1 MINRDLFVAP
11 MRNCSHV
18 DHNDYDFYLYTSRR
32 ANGVAPEW
40 SYKNQNSRENKFS
53 SIASYASSSSDRL
66 KMTEKW
72 CEIQGKLDR

>member
-40 SYKNQNSRENKFS
+40 SYKNQSR
-53 SIASYASSSSDRL
+53 
-66 KMTEKW
+66 
-72 CEIQGKLDR
+72 GKINLVRSRVIRVRVQTD